1 MASGYKISFQLG
13 EPHSQE
19 DFKSLEING
28 FQEDTLVS
36 ECLGNDLES
45 KHGFSRLS
53 HRSITEPA
61 PDQNTPHQRTNT
73 SSGLATRL
81 ALSRCSV
88 YRTLQTW
95 PIFGKFSDT
104 FLVRSGRTPTR
115 RASTLSMQCSIYS
128 SHPKPPFPTIH
139 LSLAGSNWTKHQ
151 SEF

>member
-1 MASGYKISFQLG
+1 MATIDITAG
-13 EPHSQE
+13 
-19 DFKSLEING
+19 
-28 FQEDTLVS
+28 
-36 ECLGNDLES
+36 S
-45 KHGFSRLS
+45 KHLENTALALRRHHLKP
-53 HRSITEPA
+53 IATTTA
-61 PDQNTPHQRTNT
+61 PDQNTPHQRTDT

-115 RASTLSMQCSIYS
+115 RASSTLSMQCSIYS
-128 SHPKPPFPTIH
+128 SHPQPPLPTTH

-151 SEF
+151 S